1 MINTELIDDIVSRI
15 ANKFDPDK
23 IILFGSCA
31 AGTPGKHSDIDL
43 LIIQETEQPIQYR
56 GIEIQK
62 YLRGTVVPM
71 DILVYTNS
79 EYEDEKLDKYSF
91 ISSTLSNSK
100 IIYERKFCNPS

>member
-1 MINTELIDDIVSRI
+1 MKNIKLINDIVSKI

-23 IILFGSCA
+23 IILFGSYA

-43 LIIQETEQPIQYR
+43 LIIQETDQPIQYR
-56 GIEIQK
+56 GIEIRK
-62 YLRGTVVPM
+62 YLRGTAVPM

-79 EYEDEKLDKYSF
+79 EYEEEKMDKYSF

-100 IIYERKFCNPS
+100 IVYERK